1 MTKTFIDGGETLY
14 ICQEAELQSVLAEV
28 SHTDF
33 DLRHLDD
40 GSIEVIAWEHVS

>member
-1 MTKTFIDGGETLY
+1 MTKTYIEGGETLY
-14 ICQEAELQSVLAEV
+14 ICQASELQSVLEEV
-28 SHTDF
+28 KHTDF